1 MKMIMAVV
9 PKDQAD
15 EVINQLVAEG
25 HTATLVES
33 RGGVLR
39 QSSELMFIVVD
50 DNDVEHA
57 LDTIGGSCRSD
68 VSVKE
73 ADTESDLLHATRHRA
88 PLVGG
93 AVVFVWT
100 LDESRRL

>member
-15 EVINQLVAEG
+15 KVINHLVAEG

-39 QSSELMFIVVD
+39 QTSQLMFIVVD
-50 DNDVEHA
+50 DDDLEHI

-68 VSVKE
+68 VSVME
-73 ADTESDLLHATRHRA
+73 AEAELELLQPARHRA
-88 PLVGG
+88 PQVGG

-100 LDESRRL
+100 LDETRKL

>member
-15 EVINQLVAEG
+15 EVINQLVAAG

-39 QSSELMFIVVD
+39 QTSQLMFIVVD
-50 DNDVEHA
+50 DNDLERI
-57 LDTIGGSCRSD
+57 LDRIGGSCRSD
-68 VSVKE
+68 VSVME
-73 ADTESDLLHATRHRA
+73 AATGSELPQPARQGA
-88 PLVGG
+88 PQVGG

-100 LDESRRL
+100 LDETRKL